1 MIIIS
6 RFFLSSFSLIFS
18 FFHDMFILTFHRISN
33 HVPIRGAAFSIF
45 VSCIFFASSFF
56 FFLSCGSI
64 WRFSVTHH
72 YQKTSRGKAMITS
85 AASSSFFILTFIHL
99 LSALFLV
106 IYPRTMHGLLH
117 TWRMWVSGARSVGF
131 PSTVH
136 HLLFLSTS
144 FFLLLDVI
152 CFAIPLAIPSICISF
167 VLLELYLHVFCLF
180 GMGFGYQV
188 IGTG

>member
-1 MIIIS
+1 MDDHHLS
-6 RFFLSSFSLIFS
+6 LLPFFFLL
-18 FFHDMFILTFHRISN
+18 DLFILPRYVHP
-33 HVPIRGAAFSIF
+33 HFSSDF
-45 VSCIFFASSFF
+45 EPCANKRSGVLDFCVLHFLCFF
-56 FFLSCGSI
+56 FFLLFILWEHLALFGNSSL
-64 WRFSVTHH
+64 S
-72 YQKTSRGKAMITS
+72 KNLRGKAMITS

-144 FFLLLDVI
+144 FFFATGCDLLCYTSGDTLHLHFL
-152 CFAIPLAIPSICISF
+152 CLA
-167 VLLELYLHVFCLF
+167 
-180 GMGFGYQV
+180 
-188 IGTG
+188 

>member
-1 MIIIS
+1 
-6 RFFLSSFSLIFS
+6 
-18 FFHDMFILTFHRISN
+18 
-33 HVPIRGAAFSIF
+33 
-45 VSCIFFASSFF
+45 
-56 FFLSCGSI
+56 
-64 WRFSVTHH
+64 
-72 YQKTSRGKAMITS
+72 MITS

-152 CFAIPLAIPSICISF
+152 CFAIPLAIPSACISF

-188 IGTG
+188 IGTR

>member
-1 MIIIS
+1 MN
-6 RFFLSSFSLIFS
+6 
-18 FFHDMFILTFHRISN
+18 T
-33 HVPIRGAAFSIF
+33 
-45 VSCIFFASSFF
+45 
-56 FFLSCGSI
+56 
-64 WRFSVTHH
+64 SV
-72 YQKTSRGKAMITS
+72 
-85 AASSSFFILTFIHL
+85 ASSSFLFWHL
-99 LSALFLV
+99 FAFYLLFLV
-106 IYPRTMHGLLH
+106 IYQRTMHYLFH
-117 TWRMWVSGARSVGF
+117 AWRMWVSGARSVGF

-188 IGTG
+188 IGTGWPAFVGVTKGKWLHYQTCIAVDAYIQRAPCVPQGDICFETCRSIYCRLAGFFQDKPPGHGSGVMSVFILLCLF

>member
-144 FFLLLDVI
+144 FFFATGCDLLCYTSGDT
-152 CFAIPLAIPSICISF
+152 
-167 VLLELYLHVFCLF
+167 LYLHFLCLA
-180 GMGFGYQV
+180 
-188 IGTG
+188 